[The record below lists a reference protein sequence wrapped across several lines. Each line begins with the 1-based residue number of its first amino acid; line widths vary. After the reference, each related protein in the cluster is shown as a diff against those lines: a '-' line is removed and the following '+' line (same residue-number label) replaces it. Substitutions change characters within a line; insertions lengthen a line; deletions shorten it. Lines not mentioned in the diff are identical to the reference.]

1 MLTNWSLN
9 TLWEES
15 FGYSRAVQIGN
26 SIEVSATSASEDDKV
41 IGVGD
46 LTLQTEFII
55 KKIEHTLVEAG
66 FSLKDVVRTRIFM
79 TDISLW
85 EEVAKVHSYLFE
97 DVMPASTL
105 VEVSKLIHPD
115 LLLEIP
121 YYPSVWPFKD
131 GLPIDIL
138 NKKQPVFLSPS
149 NISLNIINI

>member
-1 MLTNWSLN
+1 MRTNWSSN

-26 SIEVSATSASEDDKV
+26 TIELSGTTASEDNKV

-46 LTLQTEFII
+46 VTLQTEYII

-97 DVMPASTL
+97 DVMPACTL
-105 VEVSKLIHPD
+105 IEVSKLIHPD
-115 LLLEIP
+115 LLIEVEATAI
-121 YYPSVWPFKD
+121 KE
-131 GLPIDIL
+131 DI
-138 NKKQPVFLSPS
+138 
-149 NISLNIINI
+149 

>member
-1 MLTNWSLN
+1 MRTNWSSN

-26 SIEVSATSASEDDKV
+26 VIEVSGTTASEDDKV

-46 LTLQTEFII
+46 VTLQTEYII

-105 VEVSKLIHPD
+105 IEVSKLIDPD
-115 LLLEIP
+115 LLIEIEATAI
-121 YYPSVWPFKD
+121 KE
-131 GLPIDIL
+131 DI
-138 NKKQPVFLSPS
+138 
-149 NISLNIINI
+149 

>member
-1 MLTNWSLN
+1 MRTNWSSN

-15 FGYSRAVQIGN
+15 FGYSREVQVGN
-26 SIEVSATSASEDDKV
+26 TIEVSGTAASEDGKV

-46 LTLQTEFII
+46 LTLQTEYII

-97 DVMPASTL
+97 DVMPACTL
-105 VEVSKLIHPD
+105 VEVSNLIHPD
-115 LLLEIP
+115 LLIEIEATAI
-121 YYPSVWPFKD
+121 KE
-131 GLPIDIL
+131 DI
-138 NKKQPVFLSPS
+138 
-149 NISLNIINI
+149 

>member
-1 MLTNWSLN
+1 MRTNWSSN

-26 SIEVSATSASEDDKV
+26 TIEVSGTTASEDDKV

-46 LTLQTEFII
+46 VTLQTEYII

-79 TDISLW
+79 TDISHW

-97 DVMPASTL
+97 DVMPACTL
-105 VEVSKLIHPD
+105 LEVSNLIHSD
-115 LLLEIP
+115 LLIEIEATAI
-121 YYPSVWPFKD
+121 KED
-131 GLPIDIL
+131 R
-138 NKKQPVFLSPS
+138 
-149 NISLNIINI
+149 

>member
-1 MLTNWSLN
+1 MRTNWSSN

-26 SIEVSATSASEDDKV
+26 TIELSGTTASEDDKV

-46 LTLQTEFII
+46 VTLQTEYII

-97 DVMPASTL
+97 DIMPAFTL
-105 VEVSKLIHPD
+105 VEVSKLIHPH
-115 LLLEIP
+115 LLIEIEATAI
-121 YYPSVWPFKD
+121 KE
-131 GLPIDIL
+131 DI
-138 NKKQPVFLSPS
+138 
-149 NISLNIINI
+149 

>member
-1 MLTNWSLN
+1 MRTNWSSN

-26 SIEVSATSASEDDKV
+26 TIEVSGTTASEDGKV

-46 LTLQTEFII
+46 VTLQTEYII

-66 FSLKDVVRTRIFM
+66 FGLKDVVRTRIFM
-79 TDISLW
+79 TDITLW

-105 VEVSKLIHPD
+105 IEVSKLIDPD
-115 LLLEIP
+115 LLIEIEATAI
-121 YYPSVWPFKD
+121 KED
-131 GLPIDIL
+131 R
-138 NKKQPVFLSPS
+138 
-149 NISLNIINI
+149 

>member
-1 MLTNWSLN
+1 MRTNWSSN

-26 SIEVSATSASEDDKV
+26 TIELSGTTASEDDKV

-46 LTLQTEFII
+46 VTLQTEYII

-85 EEVAKVHSYLFE
+85 EEVAKVYSYLFE
-97 DVMPASTL
+97 DVMPACTL
-105 VEVSKLIHPD
+105 VEVSNLIHSD
-115 LLLEIP
+115 LLIEIEATAI
-121 YYPSVWPFKD
+121 KE
-131 GLPIDIL
+131 DI
-138 NKKQPVFLSPS
+138 
-149 NISLNIINI
+149 

>member
-1 MLTNWSLN
+1 MRTNWSSN

-26 SIEVSATSASEDDKV
+26 TIELSGTTASEDDKV

-46 LTLQTEFII
+46 VTLQTEYII

-97 DVMPASTL
+97 DVMPACTL
-105 VEVSKLIHPD
+105 IEVSKLIHPD
-115 LLLEIP
+115 LLIEVEATAI
-121 YYPSVWPFKD
+121 KE
-131 GLPIDIL
+131 DI
-138 NKKQPVFLSPS
+138 
-149 NISLNIINI
+149 

>member
-1 MLTNWSLN
+1 MRTNWSSN

-26 SIEVSATSASEDDKV
+26 TIEVSGTTASEDGKV

-46 LTLQTEFII
+46 LTLQTEYII

-97 DVMPASTL
+97 DVMPAFTL
-105 VEVSKLIHPD
+105 VEVSKLIDPD
-115 LLLEIP
+115 LLIEIEATAI
-121 YYPSVWPFKD
+121 KED
-131 GLPIDIL
+131 R
-138 NKKQPVFLSPS
+138 
-149 NISLNIINI
+149 

>member
-1 MLTNWSLN
+1 MRTNWSSN

-26 SIEVSATSASEDDKV
+26 VIEVSGTTASEDDKV

-46 LTLQTEFII
+46 VTLQTEYII

-97 DVMPASTL
+97 DVMPACTL
-105 VEVSKLIHPD
+105 VEVSNLIHPD
-115 LLLEIP
+115 LLIEIE
-121 YYPSVWPFKD
+121 VTAIKE
-131 GLPIDIL
+131 DI
-138 NKKQPVFLSPS
+138 
-149 NISLNIINI
+149 

>member
-1 MLTNWSLN
+1 MRTNWSSN
-9 TLWEES
+9 TLWGES

-26 SIEVSATSASEDDKV
+26 TIELSGTTASEDDKV

-46 LTLQTEFII
+46 VTLQTEYII

-97 DVMPASTL
+97 DVMPACTL
-105 VEVSKLIHPD
+105 VEVSNLIHSD
-115 LLLEIP
+115 LLIEIEATAI
-121 YYPSVWPFKD
+121 KE
-131 GLPIDIL
+131 DI
-138 NKKQPVFLSPS
+138 
-149 NISLNIINI
+149 

>member
-1 MLTNWSLN
+1 MRTNWSSN

-26 SIEVSATSASEDDKV
+26 TIELSGTTASEDDKV

-46 LTLQTEFII
+46 VTLQTEYII

-105 VEVSKLIHPD
+105 VEVSNLIHPD
-115 LLLEIP
+115 LLIEIEATAI
-121 YYPSVWPFKD
+121 KE
-131 GLPIDIL
+131 DI
-138 NKKQPVFLSPS
+138 
-149 NISLNIINI
+149 

>member
-1 MLTNWSLN
+1 MRTNWSSN

-26 SIEVSATSASEDDKV
+26 VIEVSGTSASEDDKV

-46 LTLQTEFII
+46 VTLQAEYII

-79 TDISLW
+79 TDISHW

-97 DVMPASTL
+97 DVMPACTL
-105 VEVSKLIHPD
+105 VEVSNLIHPD
-115 LLLEIP
+115 LLIEIEATAI
-121 YYPSVWPFKD
+121 KED
-131 GLPIDIL
+131 R
-138 NKKQPVFLSPS
+138 
-149 NISLNIINI
+149 

>member
-1 MLTNWSLN
+1 MRTNWSSN

-26 SIEVSATSASEDDKV
+26 TIEVSGTTASEDGKV

-46 LTLQTEFII
+46 LTLQTEYII

-79 TDISLW
+79 TDISHW

-97 DVMPASTL
+97 DVMPACTL
-105 VEVSKLIHPD
+105 VEVSNLIHHD
-115 LLLEIP
+115 LLIEIEATAI
-121 YYPSVWPFKD
+121 KED
-131 GLPIDIL
+131 R
-138 NKKQPVFLSPS
+138 
-149 NISLNIINI
+149 

>member
-1 MLTNWSLN
+1 MRTNWSSN

-26 SIEVSATSASEDDKV
+26 TIEVSGTSASEDDKV

-46 LTLQTEFII
+46 VTLQTEYII

-97 DVMPASTL
+97 DVMPAFTL
-105 VEVSKLIHPD
+105 VEVSNLIHPD
-115 LLLEIP
+115 LLIEIEATAIKED
-121 YYPSVWPFKD
+121 S
-131 GLPIDIL
+131 
-138 NKKQPVFLSPS
+138 
-149 NISLNIINI
+149 

>member
-1 MLTNWSLN
+1 MRTNWSSN

-26 SIEVSATSASEDDKV
+26 TIEVSGTTASEDDKV

-46 LTLQTEFII
+46 VTLQAEYII

-97 DVMPASTL
+97 DVMPACTL
-105 VEVSKLIHPD
+105 VEVSNLIHSD
-115 LLLEIP
+115 LLIEIEATAI
-121 YYPSVWPFKD
+121 KE
-131 GLPIDIL
+131 DI
-138 NKKQPVFLSPS
+138 
-149 NISLNIINI
+149 

>member
-1 MLTNWSLN
+1 MRTNWSSN

-26 SIEVSATSASEDDKV
+26 KIEVSGTTASEDDKV

-46 LTLQTEFII
+46 VTLQTEYII

-66 FSLKDVVRTRIFM
+66 FSLKDVVRTRIFI

-105 VEVSKLIHPD
+105 VEVSNLIHPD
-115 LLLEIP
+115 LLIEIEATAI
-121 YYPSVWPFKD
+121 KE
-131 GLPIDIL
+131 DI
-138 NKKQPVFLSPS
+138 
-149 NISLNIINI
+149 

>member
-1 MLTNWSLN
+1 MRTNWSSN

-26 SIEVSATSASEDDKV
+26 IIEVSGTTASEDDKV

-46 LTLQTEFII
+46 VTLQTEYII

-97 DVMPASTL
+97 DVMPACTL
-105 VEVSKLIHPD
+105 VEVSNLIHSD
-115 LLLEIP
+115 LLIEIEATAI
-121 YYPSVWPFKD
+121 KE
-131 GLPIDIL
+131 DI
-138 NKKQPVFLSPS
+138 
-149 NISLNIINI
+149 

>member
-1 MLTNWSLN
+1 MRTNWSSN

-26 SIEVSATSASEDDKV
+26 TIELSGTTASEDDKV

-46 LTLQTEFII
+46 VTLQTEYII

-66 FSLKDVVRTRIFM
+66 FSLKDVVRIRIFM

-105 VEVSKLIHPD
+105 VEVSNLIHPD
-115 LLLEIP
+115 LLIEIEATAI
-121 YYPSVWPFKD
+121 KE
-131 GLPIDIL
+131 DI
-138 NKKQPVFLSPS
+138 
-149 NISLNIINI
+149 